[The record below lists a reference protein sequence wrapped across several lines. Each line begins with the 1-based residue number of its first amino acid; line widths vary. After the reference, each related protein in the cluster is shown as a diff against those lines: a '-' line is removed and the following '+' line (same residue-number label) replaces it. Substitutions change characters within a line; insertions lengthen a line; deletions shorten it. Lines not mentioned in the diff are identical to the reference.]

1 MSELA
6 DKQCEPCK
14 AGGPTLSEA
23 EIRDLITELPDWN
36 VDTVNGEQRLSRTF
50 ECKDFATA
58 MAFSQKVGELAEQAN
73 HHPVLVTEWGKV
85 TVDWWTHKIGGLRSE
100 EHTSELQSRGHLVCR
115 LLLEKKKERAVT

>member
-85 TVDWWTHKIGGLRSE
+85 TDQKSTRLNSNHVAISYAVFCLHK
-100 EHTSELQSRGHLVCR
+100 
-115 LLLEKKKERAVT
+115 